1 LSCPLS
7 STAKSW
13 KSGKL
18 ARLALDESLDQ
29 AQLSSIGTA
38 WNANAIK
45 A

>member
-1 LSCPLS
+1 PLS

-18 ARLALDESLDQ
+18 ARPALDESFDR

-38 WNANAIK
+38 WKANAIR